1 MAKKKDEKTN
11 VMRILDQKKIPYTPH
26 FYEEGEGPEGTR
38 EYGVHVARALGQDP
52 NRAFKTLA
60 AKGAS
65 GGYYVFD
72 IPAPDSLDLKKAAK
86 AAGEKSVE
94 LLAVKDITAVTG
106 YVRGG
111 CSPVGMKKQYPAI
124 FHRTALDFPTIYISA
139 GKIGAQVEVEPKVL
153 LSLLRA
159 GTADIIAD
167 K

>member
-38 EYGVHVARALGQDP
+38 EYGVHVAQALGQDP
-52 NRAFKTLA
+52 KRAFKTLV

-65 GGYYVFD
+65 GSYYVFD

-111 CSPVGMKKQYPAI
+111 CSPVGMKKQYPAV

-139 GKIGAQVEVEPKVL
+139 GKIGAQVEVEPKAL

-159 GTADIIAD
+159 GTADITAE
-167 K
+167 

>member
-1 MAKKKDEKTN
+1 MSRKKEEKTN
-11 VMRILDQKKIPYTPH
+11 VMRVLDQKKVPYTPH

-38 EYGVHVARALGQDP
+38 EYGVHVAQALGQDP
-52 NRAFKTLA
+52 KRAFKTLV

-72 IPAPDSLDLKKAAK
+72 IPTPDSLDLKKAAK

-106 YVRGG
+106 YIRGG
-111 CSPVGMKKQYPAI
+111 CSPVGMKKRYPTF
-124 FHRTALDFPTIYISA
+124 FHETALDFETIYISA
-139 GKIGAQVEVEPKVL
+139 GKIGAQVEVEPKAL
-153 LSLLRA
+153 LNLLVA
-159 GTADIIAD
+159 GTADIIQ